1 MSRRPPENPSEI
13 ALLGLGSNLG
23 DRTATLRSAI
33 DTLRA
38 TPAIDVMA
46 VSTFIE
52 TDPVGVTDQRRF
64 LNAAATLHT
73 TLAPRALLEQCL
85 DIERRHARDRSAGAT
100 RWGPRTLDIDL
111 LLFVARV
118 IDEAGLHVPHPRM
131 HERLF
136 ALMPAAEIAG
146 DMRHPALNRTIRE
159 LLQNAKR
166 SGA

>member
-1 MSRRPPENPSEI
+1 MSKRPTENSAEI

-23 DRTATLRSAI
+23 DRAVTLCSAI
-33 DTLRA
+33 EALRVA
-38 TPAIDVMA
+38 PAIEVIA

-52 TDPVGVTDQRRF
+52 TEPVGVTDQPRF
-64 LNAAATLHT
+64 LNAAATLRT

-85 DIERRHARDRSAGAT
+85 DIERQHARDRSASAS

-111 LLFVARV
+111 LLFGERV
-118 IDEAGLHVPHPRM
+118 IDEPSLHVPHPRM

-136 ALMPAAEIAG
+136 ALVPAAEIAG
-146 DMRHPALNRTIRE
+146 DMRHPALNRTIRQ
-159 LLQNAKR
+159 LLQNANR